1 MGEMQKP
8 HMNGFIIIISLMKL
22 ALLIKL
28 MVMIMESAVLHK
40 SNVKIVFLVKGVGR
54 KKEQKFMEL
63 MSTAR

>member
-1 MGEMQKP
+1 MGEMQKL
-8 HMNGFIIIISLMKL
+8 HMNGFIIIISPMKL

-28 MVMIMESAVLHK
+28 MVMIMESVVLHK